1 MIIVG
6 STIITVFVH
15 ASELLYLNCET
26 ATMADLFAMAR
37 RREDV
42 MVLLVFPPLPH
53 TFSSLPTEL
62 LEALLELLVLQFPL
76 VLHSPV
82 PLGVECFWRPPL
94 LPGKLFDLIPAEEHH
109 VGVCRLVGVRF

>member
-6 STIITVFVH
+6 STITVFVH
-15 ASELLYLNCET
+15 ESELLYLNRET
-26 ATMADLFAMAR
+26 ATMADLLAMAR

-42 MVLLVFPPLPH
+42 MVLLVLPPLPH
-53 TFSSLPTEL
+53 ALPSLTTEL

-82 PLGVECFWRPPL
+82 PLGVERFWRPPL

-109 VGVCRLVGVRF
+109 VGICRLVRVRF